1 MRIAA
6 LAHLQE
12 NAPRGATCPGRQ
24 GKVFFVSPLYVR
36 VLQSA
41 RFGYRQTGIGKPKRT
56 DEKGGEWPYKRAVGG
71 LLWISGMT
79 RPGIAGA
86 VRAVVRH
93 AHNPAARHWKAVR
106 KIIAYLKATKDLGVV
121 FQRGGNLK
129 LSLFADADYADRC
142 NDRRSVLGVAVMLQ
156 NTAVSGSSTTQHCVT
171 LSKSEA
177 EYVAM
182 AHEVNTALEIKAV
195 LDFVQPHLSGRAVD
209 MYEDNEGAK
218 PLAEN
223 PQGSHRIKHID
234 VRFHFLRGL
243 VRLGQVTN
251 HSVASAEQHAD
262 VLTKPL
268 GLEAFR
274 RHRAF
279 LMNLS

>member
-1 MRIAA
+1 M
-6 LAHLQE
+6 
-12 NAPRGATCPGRQ
+12 
-24 GKVFFVSPLYVR
+24 
-36 VLQSA
+36 
-41 RFGYRQTGIGKPKRT
+41 
-56 DEKGGEWPYKRAVGG
+56 
-71 LLWISGMT
+71 WISGKT
-79 RPGIAGA
+79 RPGIASA
-86 VRAVVRH
+86 VRAVARH
-93 AHNPAARHWKAVR
+93 AHNPDARHWKAVR
-106 KIIAYLKATKDLGVV
+106 KIITYLKARKDLGVV
-121 FQRGGNLK
+121 FQRGGDLK
-129 LSLFADADYADRC
+129 LSVFADADYADRC
-142 NDRRSVLGVAVMLQ
+142 NDRRSVLGVADMLQ

-182 AHEVNTALEIKAV
+182 AHGANTALEIKAV

-234 VRFHFLRGL
+234 VRFHFLREL
-243 VRLGQVTN
+243 VRLGQVTI

-274 RHRAF
+274 RHRDF